1 MGLLTLP
8 LRLPLLPVTGVVRLA
23 ELIGDEAEREFHDP
37 ARIRRELEDAQRR
50 RDAGEISDEELA
62 RFEEQ
67 ATSALVSPETT
78 APAGPDEEAGP
89 EEDRRQRHG

>member
-1 MGLLTLP
+1 MHVLTLP
-8 LRLPLLPVTGVVRLA
+8 LRLPLLPVTGVLRLGQVIA
-23 ELIGDEAEREFHDP
+23 DEAERQLHDP

-67 ATSALVSPETT
+67 ATSLLVSPRTT
-78 APAGPDEEAGP
+78 VSSGPGEEAGP
-89 EEDRRQRHG
+89 DDNRRQRHG

>member
-1 MGLLTLP
+1 MHLLTLP

-23 ELIGDEAEREFHDP
+23 ELIADEAERQLHDP
-37 ARIRRELEDAQRR
+37 ARVRRELEDAQRR

-67 ATSALVSPETT
+67 AMSVLVSPQTT
-78 APAGPDEEAGP
+78 APAGSDEGAAPD
-89 EEDRRQRHG
+89 EDRRQGHG

>member
-1 MGLLTLP
+1 MQLLTLP

-23 ELIGDEAEREFHDP
+23 ELIGDEAERELHDP
-37 ARIRRELEDAQRR
+37 ARVRRELEDAQRR

-67 ATSALVSPETT
+67 ATSVLVSPQTT
-78 APAGPDEEAGP
+78 ASSGPGEEAGP
-89 EEDRRQRHG
+89 DDNRRQRHG